1 MINEDAGEVIAY
13 RPVYEHRRRRRVY
26 PPREATDR
34 LCIADLLPYLLDR
47 VGDDV
52 DRRPVRRATADLKE
66 EVLEHLHPVLGVPH
80 LRVELHPEEALL
92 RLLEGDDRDGG
103 RLGGDREAFGRSKDR
118 VAVAHP
124 RHLLVRRA
132 REEEAMLL
140 YAEVRAAILP
150 YLDGPD
156 LSAQVQRHQLHPVA
170 DTQDRHAKLKDP
182 LVHPRRPLTV
192 DAARSSGKDN
202 ALRFA
207 RRDLLDGRIIGE
219 HLRVDAR
226 LTHAPGDQLR
236 VLATE
241 V

>member
-1 MINEDAGEVIAY
+1 MIHEDAGEVIAY
-13 RPVYEHRRRRRVY
+13 RPVYEHRRRRRVHA
-26 PPREATDR
+26 PREATDR

-52 DRRPVRRATADLKE
+52 DRGPVGGAATRLEE
-66 EVLEHLHPVLGVPH
+66 EVLEDLHPVLSVPH
-80 LRVELHPEEALL
+80 LRVELHP
-92 RLLEGDDRDGG
+92 EGDDRDGG

-132 REEEAMLL
+132 CEEEAMLL
-140 YAEVRAAILP
+140 YAEVRAAVLP
-150 YLDGPD
+150 YLDSPD

-192 DAARSSGKDN
+192 DAARSSREDD

-207 RRDLLDGRIIGE
+207 RRDLLDGRIVGD

-226 LTHAPGDQLR
+226 LAHAPGYQLG